1 MEASPRSDCFVEEV
15 GRKDVEL
22 FGGSGLY
29 LVYDGFVLFLFFASE
44 AAAEAATQDK
54 EPLLSMSL
62 SLSESL
68 FTYYMLLPSE
78 LVEREKPDGDPGLA
92 RRGASMTLHLP
103 YLMGGSESRR
113 CNLRMVVMTRM

>member
-29 LVYDGFVLFLFFASE
+29 LVYDGFVLFLLFVSEVAAS
-44 AAAEAATQDK
+44 QDK

-62 SLSESL
+62 SLPL
-68 FTYYMLLPSE
+68 FTYYMLPPE
-78 LVEREKPDGDPGLA
+78 LVERE
-92 RRGASMTLHLP
+92 
-103 YLMGGSESRR
+103 GS
-113 CNLRMVVMTRM
+113 

>member
-1 MEASPRSDCFVEEV
+1 MYWSV
-15 GRKDVEL
+15 GRVGL
-22 FGGSGLY
+22 F
-29 LVYDGFVLFLFFASE
+29 LVYDGFVPSFPPFFAS
-44 AAAEAATQDK
+44 AAQDRQRTFIVYV
-54 EPLLSMSL
+54 SL
-62 SLSESL
+62 SLSVSL

>member
-29 LVYDGFVLFLFFASE
+29 LVYDGFVLFLLFASE
-44 AAAEAATQDK
+44 AAAAEAATQDK

-62 SLSESL
+62 SLSPSL
-68 FTYYMLLPSE
+68 YSLIICCCHQSWLR
-78 LVEREKPDGDPGLA
+78 ERSLMVTP
-92 RRGASMTLHLP
+92 ASP
-103 YLMGGSESRR
+103 AA
-113 CNLRMVVMTRM
+113 VPQ

>member
-1 MEASPRSDCFVEEV
+1 MEEV

-62 SLSESL
+62 SLSLSL
-68 FTYYMLLPSE
+68 RLSIHLLYAAAIR
-78 LVEREKPDGDPGLA
+78 VG
-92 RRGASMTLHLP
+92 
-103 YLMGGSESRR
+103 
-113 CNLRMVVMTRM
+113 